1 MSNAIFPTFK
11 GLTWPVPKRQL
22 WKTLANQAES
32 GYETRVGL
40 RSLPLYEWDLPFG
53 FLLSASDLAAF
64 WGFYAARSGSLDPF
78 LFNDQMD
85 NFAPGAAL
93 GVGDGNTTVF
103 QFVRSLGGLF
113 VEPRYE
119 IQAAPVAPVIYLNG
133 VAQAAAA
140 YTIAYLAAGTLT
152 FAAAP
157 AAGVAITADFYF
169 YYRVKF
175 KDDLQELQAENIAY
189 ATGKKIT
196 LAQVRA

>member
-22 WKTLANQAES
+22 WKTLDNQAES

-40 RSLPLYEWDLPFG
+40 RSLPLYEWDLPFS
-53 FLLSASDLAAF
+53 FLLTASDLAAF
-64 WGFYAARSGSLDPF
+64 WGFYAARGGSFDPF
-78 LFNDQMD
+78 LFSDEMD

-93 GVGDGNTTVF
+93 GTGDGNTTVF
-103 QFVRSLGGLF
+103 QFIRSLGGLF
-113 VEPRYE
+113 VEARND
-119 IQAAPVAPVIYLNG
+119 IQQSPVAPKIYLNG
-133 VAQAAAA
+133 ALQTTG
-140 YTIAYLAAGTLT
+140 YTISYFQSGTVT

-157 AAGVAITADFYF
+157 GSGVAITADFYF

-175 KDDLQELQAENIAY
+175 KDDSQELQAENIAY